1 MGAELGHSC
10 LPVGVAA
17 AEEGPS
23 TPTLPCRTEESPPLL
38 PPLGVGGGERRT
50 RTLPAP
56 GRNEEGRLPQPEQH
70 WKRVKQV

>member
-23 TPTLPCRTEESPPLL
+23 TPTLPCRTEESPPSYHPWVLAEAS
-38 PPLGVGGGERRT
+38 GE
-50 RTLPAP
+50 PALCLRLAGMRKAGFP
-56 GRNEEGRLPQPEQH
+56 SQSSIGRG
-70 WKRVKQV
+70 